1 MIVCFF
7 QSGKKTGMNVLQI
20 FPEDGNMGRVLP
32 KYLTEWT
39 TNKVRKGKK
48 RRIQCTYKVA
58 NTSLFEHLLSKY
70 LVCIKLDLEH
80 KILYTVPCHYHFE
93 HV

>member
-1 MIVCFF
+1 
-7 QSGKKTGMNVLQI
+7 
-20 FPEDGNMGRVLP
+20 MGRVLP

-58 NTSLFEHLLSKY
+58 NNSLFKHLLRLEQCLLSLIFFIF
-70 LVCIKLDLEH
+70 LVYC
-80 KILYTVPCHYHFE
+80 
-93 HV
+93 